1 MRQCRKLTLY
11 HGLEVGS
18 HVLSLLLGVL
28 QLFLQVGRL
37 LLRLACL
44 DVLDV
49 LDFLR
54 GLDLGLQPCFMGC
67 GGL

>member
-1 MRQCRKLTLY
+1 
-11 HGLEVGS
+11 
-18 HVLSLLLGVL
+18 
-28 QLFLQVGRL
+28 
-37 LLRLACL
+37 LRLACH